1 VLLCL
6 GIGLSSYIQKL
17 SFAIS
22 GENLTYK
29 LRVRL
34 FKAIL
39 NKNIGWFENKS
50 TGNLTNILTEDI
62 TSINGLTTETLG
74 VTIEAV
80 LGLFFSCLICFLF
93 SWQVG
98 LVVCATSPF
107 MVIGGIG
114 MSRL

>member
-1 VLLCL
+1 M
-6 GIGLSSYIQKL
+6 
-17 SFAIS
+17 
-22 GENLTYK
+22 
-29 LRVRL
+29 
-34 FKAIL
+34 
-39 NKNIGWFENKS
+39 NKNIGWFENIS

-114 MSRL
+114 MSRLQFNQKEVD